1 MATVRGYVEK
11 IKYRNNE
18 NGYSI
23 LSVSSGDDEY
33 VLVGTFPY
41 INEGDYLEAS
51 GEEVEHPIYGDQI
64 RVESYELKAPEDTAS
79 MERYLGS
86 GAIRGVGTALAAR
99 IVRRFKADTFRIIE
113 EEPERLAEVKGI
125 SEKMARAISEQME
138 EKKELRQAM
147 MFLQE
152 YGISMNLSLKIYQE
166 YGPGM
171 YGIIKENPYRLAD
184 DIPGVG
190 FKMADEIARKV
201 GILTDSDFRI
211 RSGLFY
217 CLLQSVAGGHT
228 YLPKEELLRNASEL
242 LQVAPEVMDKHLMD
256 LQMEKK
262 IVVKVNEGISSGS
275 DKSTLSCLP
284 GQRESNPPEP
294 KMSESKQPETE
305 LQETDQWKTDQWKT
319 DQWEA
324 QQCESEQQEAEKTY
338 HVYASQY
345 YYTELN
351 TARML
356 HDLNLRGTEPETEIR
371 RKLEKICEEEDI
383 EPDEMQI
390 QAVIEA
396 VNSGLMII
404 TGGPG
409 TGKTTTI
416 NTIIRY
422 FEQEEMEILLAAP
435 TGRAAKRMKEAT
447 GYEARTIHR
456 LLELSGVPAEDG
468 DTSGM
473 RFERNEEN
481 PLDADAIIIDETS
494 MVDIHLMHAL
504 LRAVSPGTRLILVGD
519 VNQLPSVGPGN
530 VLRDMI
536 DSGCF
541 NVVRLTRI
549 FRQAAESDII
559 VNAHKIND
567 GEQIPL
573 GKRSRDFLFIRR
585 DHPDAIISAMITLV
599 KEKLPGYV
607 HADPFDIQIMTP
619 MRKGALGVER
629 LNTILQEYLN
639 PKDPS
644 KTEKEAGG
652 TIYRVGDKVMQI
664 KNNYQIEWEIRNK
677 YGIPMDAGMGVF
689 NGDIGIIREI
699 NLFAEEMT
707 VEFDEGRMVDY
718 SFKQLE
724 ELELAYAITI
734 HKSQGS
740 EYPAVV
746 IPVYSGP
753 RMLMTRNLIYT
764 AVTRARSCVCLVGYP
779 SVFQAMVDNEVEQRR
794 YTGLRLRIQEIM
806 EQEAL

>member
-1 MATVRGYVEK
+1 MATVSGYVEK
-11 IKYRNNE
+11 IKYRNEE

-23 LSVSSGDDEY
+23 LSVNSDGLDY

-41 INEGDYLEAS
+41 ISEGYFIEAS
-51 GEEVEHPIYGDQI
+51 GRDVEHPIYGDQI
-64 RVESYELKAPEDTAS
+64 QVESYELKAPEDTAS

-125 SEKMARAISEQME
+125 SEKMAQAISEQME
-138 EKKELRQAM
+138 SKKEMRQAM

-152 YGISMNLSLKIYQE
+152 YGISMSLALKIYNE
-166 YGPGM
+166 YGSRM
-171 YGIIKENPYRLAD
+171 YSIIKENPYRLAD
-184 DIPGVG
+184 DIQGVG
-190 FKMADEIARKV
+190 FKMADEIAQKV
-201 GILTDSDFRI
+201 GIFTDSDFRI
-211 RSGLFY
+211 RSGIY
-217 CLLQSVAGGHT
+217 YTLLQSVANGHT
-228 YLPKEELLRNASEL
+228 YLPQEELLASASEL
-242 LQVAPEVMDKHLMD
+242 LHVDPAVMEKHLTD
-256 LQMEKK
+256 LQMGKK
-262 IVVKVNEGISSGS
+262 FVVKVNEEKLLKPEE
-275 DKSTLSCLP
+275 DDSTPAS
-284 GQRESNPPEP
+284 R
-294 KMSESKQPETE
+294 
-305 LQETDQWKTDQWKT
+305 
-319 DQWEA
+319 
-324 QQCESEQQEAEKTY
+324 

-371 RKLEKICEEEDI
+371 KKLERICEEERI
-383 EPDEMQI
+383 EPDELQI
-390 QAVIEA
+390 RAVVEA
-396 VNSGLMII
+396 VNSGLLII

-435 TGRAAKRMKEAT
+435 TGRAAKRMTEAT

-456 LLELSGVPAEDG
+456 LLELTGVPSDDK

-473 RFERNEEN
+473 HFERNEEN
-481 PLDADAIIIDETS
+481 PLDADAIIIDEMS
-494 MVDIHLMHAL
+494 MVDIYLMHAL
-504 LRAVSPGTRLILVGD
+504 LRAVNPGTRLILVGD
-519 VNQLPSVGPGN
+519 TNQLPSVGPGN
-530 VLRDMI
+530 VLRDLI
-536 DSGCF
+536 ASGAF
-541 NVVRLTRI
+541 DVVQLTRI

-559 VNAHKIND
+559 VNAHRIND
-567 GEQIPL
+567 GERIPL
-573 GKRSRDFLFIRR
+573 GKRSKDFLFIRR
-585 DHPDAIISAMITLV
+585 EQPDAIISAMLTLV
-599 KEKLPGYV
+599 REKLPNYV
-607 HADPFDIQIMTP
+607 HADMFDIQIMTP

-629 LNTILQEYLN
+629 LNTILQSFLN

-644 KTEKEAGG
+644 KPEKEVGG

-664 KNNYQIEWEIRNK
+664 KNNYQIEWETRNR
-677 YGIPMDAGMGVF
+677 YGIPVDSGAGVF

-699 NLFAEEMT
+699 NTFAEELT
-707 VEFDEGRMVDY
+707 VEFDEGKMVDY

-764 AVTRARSCVCLVGYP
+764 AVTRARACVCLVGIP
-779 SVFQAMVDNEVEQRR
+779 EMLQAMVDNEVEQRR
-794 YTGLRLRIQEIM
+794 YTGLKIRIQEVM
-806 EQEAL
+806 KSEL

>member
-1 MATVRGYVEK
+1 MATVTGYVEK
-11 IKYRNNE
+11 IKYRNDE

-23 LSVSSGDDEY
+23 LSVSADGEEY

-41 INEGDYLEAS
+41 ISEGDMVEAS
-51 GEEVEHPIYGDQI
+51 GTLVDHPIYGEQI
-64 RVESYELKAPEDTAS
+64 QVETYELKAPEDTMS

-86 GAIRGVGTALAAR
+86 GAIKGVGAALAAR
-99 IVRRFKADTFRIIE
+99 IVRRFKADTFRVIE

-125 SEKMARAISEQME
+125 SEKMAMAISEQME
-138 EKKELRQAM
+138 AKRELRQAM
-147 MFLQE
+147 MFLQD
-152 YGISMNLSLKIYQE
+152 YGISMNLALKIYHE
-166 YGPGM
+166 YGPRL

-184 DIPGVG
+184 DIQGVG
-190 FKMADEIARKV
+190 FKMADEIAQRV
-201 GILTDSDFRI
+201 GIFTDSDYRI
-211 RSGLFY
+211 RSGIFY
-217 CLLQSVAGGHT
+217 TLLQSVANGHT
-228 YLPKEELLRNASEL
+228 YLPQEELLRGAAEL
-242 LQVAPEVMDKHLMD
+242 LHVDTEVMEKHLMD

-262 IVVKVNEGISSGS
+262 IVVKTGEGG
-275 DKSTLSCLP
+275 DPSC
-284 GQRESNPPEP
+284 
-294 KMSESKQPETE
+294 
-305 LQETDQWKTDQWKT
+305 
-319 DQWEA
+319 
-324 QQCESEQQEAEKTY
+324 

-356 HDLNLRGTEPETEIR
+356 HDLNIRGREPEAEIR
-371 RKLEKICEEEDI
+371 KRLDRIREEEQI
-383 EPDEMQI
+383 EADELQI
-390 QAVIEA
+390 QAVVEA
-396 VNSGLMII
+396 VNSGLLII

-435 TGRAAKRMKEAT
+435 TGRAAKRMTEAT

-456 LLELSGVPAEDG
+456 LLELTGVPGADG

-473 RFERNEEN
+473 HFERNEEN

-494 MVDIHLMHAL
+494 MVDIYLMQAL
-504 LRAVSPGTRLILVGD
+504 LRAVNPGTRLILVGD

-536 DSGCF
+536 ASDCF
-541 NVVRLTRI
+541 NVVRLSRI

-559 VNAHKIND
+559 VNAHKINA

-573 GKRSRDFLFIRR
+573 GKKSRDFLFIRR
-585 DHPDAIISAMITLV
+585 EQPDAIINAMITLV

-607 HADPFDIQIMTP
+607 QAEPFDIQIMTP

-629 LNTILQEYLN
+629 LNGILQEYLN
-639 PKDPS
+639 PASPS
-644 KTEKEAGG
+644 KAEKELGG

-664 KNNYQIEWEIRNK
+664 KNNYQIEWETRNR
-677 YGIPMDAGMGVF
+677 YGIPMDSGMGVF

-699 NLFAEEMT
+699 NTFAEELT
-707 VEFDEGRMVDY
+707 VEFDEGKMVEY
-718 SFKQLE
+718 TFKQLE

-746 IPVYSGP
+746 IPVHAGP

-764 AVTRARSCVCLVGYP
+764 AVTRARACVCLVGVP
-779 SVFQAMVDNEVEQRR
+779 ETFQGMVDNEVEQRR
-794 YTGLRLRIQEIM
+794 YTGLKERICEIM
-806 EQEAL
+806 NLEA

>member
-1 MATVRGYVEK
+1 MATVSGYVEK
-11 IKYRNNE
+11 IKYRNEE

-23 LSVSSGDDEY
+23 LSVNSDGLDY

-41 INEGDYLEAS
+41 ISEGDFIEAS
-51 GEEVEHPIYGDQI
+51 GRDVEHPIYGDQI
-64 RVESYELKAPEDTAS
+64 QVESYELKAPEDTAS

-125 SEKMARAISEQME
+125 SEKMAQAISEQME
-138 EKKELRQAM
+138 SKKEMRQAM

-152 YGISMNLSLKIYQE
+152 YGISMSLALKIYNE
-166 YGPGM
+166 YGSRM
-171 YGIIKENPYRLAD
+171 YSIIKGNPYRLAD
-184 DIPGVG
+184 DIQGVG
-190 FKMADEIARKV
+190 FKMADEIAQKV
-201 GILTDSDFRI
+201 GIFTDSDFRI
-211 RSGLFY
+211 RSGIY
-217 CLLQSVAGGHT
+217 YTLLQSVANGHT
-228 YLPKEELLRNASEL
+228 YLPQEELLASASEL
-242 LQVAPEVMDKHLMD
+242 LHVDPAVMEKHLTD

-262 IVVKVNEGISSGS
+262 IVVKVNEEKLLKPEE
-275 DKSTLSCLP
+275 DDSTPAS
-284 GQRESNPPEP
+284 R
-294 KMSESKQPETE
+294 
-305 LQETDQWKTDQWKT
+305 
-319 DQWEA
+319 
-324 QQCESEQQEAEKTY
+324 

-356 HDLNLRGTEPETEIR
+356 HDLNLRGAEPETEIR
-371 RKLEKICEEEDI
+371 KKLEKICEEERI
-383 EPDEMQI
+383 EPDELQI
-390 QAVIEA
+390 RAVVEA
-396 VNSGLMII
+396 VNSGLLII

-435 TGRAAKRMKEAT
+435 TGRAAKRMTEAT

-456 LLELSGVPAEDG
+456 LLELTGVPSDDK

-473 RFERNEEN
+473 HFERNEEN
-481 PLDADAIIIDETS
+481 PLDADAIIIDEMS
-494 MVDIHLMHAL
+494 MVDIYLMHAL
-504 LRAVSPGTRLILVGD
+504 LRAVNPGTRLILVGD
-519 VNQLPSVGPGN
+519 TNQLPSVGPGN
-530 VLRDMI
+530 VLRDLI
-536 DSGCF
+536 ASGAF
-541 NVVRLTRI
+541 DVVQLTRI

-559 VNAHKIND
+559 VNAHRIND
-567 GEQIPL
+567 GERIPL
-573 GKRSRDFLFIRR
+573 GKRSKDFLFIRR
-585 DHPDAIISAMITLV
+585 EQPDAIISAMLTLV
-599 KEKLPGYV
+599 REKLPNYV
-607 HADPFDIQIMTP
+607 HADMFDIQIMTP

-629 LNTILQEYLN
+629 LNTILQSFLN

-644 KTEKEAGG
+644 KPEKEVGG

-664 KNNYQIEWEIRNK
+664 KNNYQIEWETRNR
-677 YGIPMDAGMGVF
+677 YGIPVDSGAGVF

-699 NLFAEEMT
+699 NTFAEELT
-707 VEFDEGRMVDY
+707 VEFDEGKMVDY

-764 AVTRARSCVCLVGYP
+764 AVTRARACVCLVGIP
-779 SVFQAMVDNEVEQRR
+779 EMLQAMVDNEVEQRR
-794 YTGLRLRIQEIM
+794 YTGLKIRIQEVM
-806 EQEAL
+806 KSEL